1 MCYYCL
7 AYLCSSVL
15 GRLPFYWLD
24 KIDAFFDD
32 LDVLA
37 ILIGLSVYAICCI
50 ILIHSC
56 FLKCDGHSSCTPC
69 FLLGVS
75 VLTCDLQDTIF
86 NCLIIVLHCIKDP
99 SLFVHYLNL
108 FNLFNCI
115 ELLTSYATS
124 LFWCAFVA
132 SILKVTYFFTSL
144 KEANAYFRQQSVFS
158 LPSIS
163 LWIISAPRCSRH
175 AVVWYFDRYTNVS
188 VAKPVVCLPFNG
200 WTVKKCSWFNGS
212 QVKWYVYRSDDAD
225 TRSRSRMQL
234 SALMLIIPAPGRVL
248 SSANN

>member
-1 MCYYCL
+1 MLLLSRVSLLFRLGEASFLLTWQNWCLFRRLRRFGYINRTISVRDLLHNSDTQLFSKMC
-7 AYLCSSVL
+7 
-15 GRLPFYWLD
+15 LP
-24 KIDAFFDD
+24 
-32 LDVLA
+32 
-37 ILIGLSVYAICCI
+37 
-50 ILIHSC
+50 
-56 FLKCDGHSSCTPC
+56 GHSSCTPC

-144 KEANAYFRQQSVFS
+144 KEGRPNAYFRQQSVFS

-163 LWIISAPRCSRH
+163 LWIISAPRGSRH

-200 WTVKKCSWFNGS
+200 WTVKK
-212 QVKWYVYRSDDAD
+212 
-225 TRSRSRMQL
+225 
-234 SALMLIIPAPGRVL
+234 MLVI
-248 SSANN
+248 